1 MYQEDQ
7 QEAQTPPNGADAN
20 TDANEGSAK
29 EGEVEDAAFEVVE
42 EEK

>member
-1 MYQEDQ
+1 MYRKPSRKL
-7 QEAQTPPNGADAN
+7 QTPPNGADAN

-29 EGEVEDAAFEVVE
+29 EGEVEDADFEVVE